1 MQERPVYLDLTKIR
15 LSLSALMSITHRL
28 SGMYVFFVT
37 LPISLILINKSLS
50 SKSSFE
56 NLSTAMSS
64 ISFFS
69 FIVFISFLILWYHVL
84 TGVRHLIMDFFH
96 FGESLNGSYYSAV
109 FTIVIWWRIT
119 TIDKKFEFFFLN
131 FNYIRSLIFFI

>member
-1 MQERPVYLDLTKIR
+1 
-15 LSLSALMSITHRL
+15 MSITHRL

-84 TGVRHLIMDFFH
+84 TGVRHLIMDFIH
-96 FGESLNGSYYSAV
+96 IGESLSGSYYSAV
-109 FTIVIWWRIT
+109 LTIVIW
-119 TIDKKFEFFFLN
+119 FS
-131 FNYIRSLIFFI
+131 SLVIFFGYMFVL